1 MGVLEPLL
9 PERVAARLRAIT
21 LVAFVWDVVRYLGV
35 TLITGSAAVG
45 VRASDGS
52 IPPVLVTVIALV
64 VVAALYAWVFVGLH
78 RRRRWARVV
87 GTVFAGVSLVAS
99 AIQVADLFTAD
110 ALYGATA
117 ILTLAVDVA
126 FLLTAWLPPR
136 PTRAPAV

>member
-21 LVAFVWDVVRYLGV
+21 LISFVWDVVRFLGI

-45 VRASDGS
+45 VRATDGS
-52 IPPVLVTVIALV
+52 LPPVLVTVVALV

-87 GTVFAGVSLVAS
+87 GTVFAGVSLIAS
-99 AIQVADLFTAD
+99 AIQVADLVTGD
-110 ALYGATA
+110 PLYGATA
-117 ILTLAVDVA
+117 IVTLLIDIA

-136 PTRAPAV
+136 PPRPSA

>member
-21 LVAFVWDVVRYLGV
+21 LVAFVWDVVRFLGI

-45 VRASDGS
+45 VRATDGS
-52 IPPVLVTVIALV
+52 LPPVLVTVVALV

-87 GTVFAGVSLVAS
+87 GTVFAGVSLIAS
-99 AIQVADLFTAD
+99 AIQVADLVTGD
-110 ALYGATA
+110 PLYGATA
-117 ILTLAVDVA
+117 IVTLLIDIA

-136 PTRAPAV
+136 SPRPSA

>member
-21 LVAFVWDVVRYLGV
+21 LVSFVWDVVRFLGI

-45 VRASDGS
+45 VRATDGS
-52 IPPVLVTVIALV
+52 LPPVLVTVVSLV

-87 GTVFAGVSLVAS
+87 GTVFAGVSLIAS
-99 AIQVADLFTAD
+99 AIQVADLVTGD
-110 ALYGATA
+110 PLYGATA
-117 ILTLAVDVA
+117 IVTLLIDIA

-136 PTRAPAV
+136 SPRPSA

>member
-21 LVAFVWDVVRYLGV
+21 LVSFVWDVVRFLGI

-45 VRASDGS
+45 VRATDGS
-52 IPPVLVTVIALV
+52 LPPVLVTVVALV

-87 GTVFAGVSLVAS
+87 GTVFAGVSLIAS
-99 AIQVADLFTAD
+99 AIQVADLVTGD
-110 ALYGATA
+110 PLYGATA
-117 ILTLAVDVA
+117 IVTLLIDIA

-136 PTRAPAV
+136 SPRPSA